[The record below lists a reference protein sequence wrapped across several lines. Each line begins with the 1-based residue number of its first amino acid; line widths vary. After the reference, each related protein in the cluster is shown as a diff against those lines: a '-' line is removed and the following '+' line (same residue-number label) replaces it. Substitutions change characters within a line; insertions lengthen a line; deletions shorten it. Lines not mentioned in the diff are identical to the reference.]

1 MPTKN
6 HAFPWGIYIGDLID
20 NNDTI
25 PLCLDSKQGGFCV
38 LFDENSEK
46 VANNFI
52 ENIALKLFEVLPIGD
67 IVANIFDF
75 SHKKRFMH
83 LS

>member
-1 MPTKN
+1 MSEN

-38 LFDENSEK
+38 LFDESSEQI
-46 VANNFI
+46 ANNFI
-52 ENIALKLFEVLPIGD
+52 ENGE
-67 IVANIFDF
+67 
-75 SHKKRFMH
+75 
-83 LS
+83 